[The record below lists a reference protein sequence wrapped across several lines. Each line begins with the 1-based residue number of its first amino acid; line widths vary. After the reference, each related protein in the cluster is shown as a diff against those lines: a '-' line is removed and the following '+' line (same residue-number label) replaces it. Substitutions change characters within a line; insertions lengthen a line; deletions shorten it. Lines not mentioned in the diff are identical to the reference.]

1 MLGLVVPVVA
11 ELVTPLDD
19 VLGRCHDGE
28 REKEKGQEESFHS
41 LVSNA
46 LRRERNM
53 SLICCLPST
62 ASAGHNF
69 AHRRNGAA

>member
-1 MLGLVVPVVA
+1 MLGLVVAVVA

-19 VLGRCHDGE
+19 VLGRCHG
-28 REKEKGQEESFHS
+28 REGKKEKGQEESFHS
-41 LVSNA
+41 LVSND

-53 SLICCLPST
+53 SLICCLPSA

-69 AHRRNGAA
+69 AHLRNGAA